1 MKASIELSLYP
12 LSEDYKV
19 RIIQF
24 INRLKQNH
32 KDVDIHVNGMSTQI
46 FGDFEVLM
54 DMLKNELKAEL
65 EKHRT
70 MAVLKI
76 GDGEL
81 KPEGI
86 SKEIV

>member
-12 LSEDYKV
+12 LSEDYKS
-19 RIIQF
+19 RIIHF

-32 KDVDIHVNGMSTQI
+32 PNVDIRVNGMSTQI

-54 DMLKNELKAEL
+54 DLLKNELKVEL

-81 KPEGI
+81 KPENV
-86 SKEIV
+86 SNEII